1 MYVGDAMQKYNNMSD
16 NQNLAKRILSEF
28 LGFLKFKVD
37 NDGLT
42 LAEEQSIVKLIEE
55 RLPLSATC
63 EDLAR
68 YYGKSPENIRGVIHR
83 RLLSKPKRRVM
94 YSFLDFSKIAPDHWV
109 K

>member
-1 MYVGDAMQKYNNMSD
+1 MSD
-16 NQNLAKRILSEF
+16 NQNPVRRILSEF

-55 RLPLSATC
+55 RIPLSATC
-63 EDLAR
+63 DDLAR
-68 YYGKSPENIRGVIHR
+68 YYRKSPENIRGVIHR

-94 YSFLDFSKIAPDHWV
+94 YRFLDFSKIIPDHWLE
-109 K
+109 